1 MNPNIKDI
9 ITGLGDLPTLP
20 TVVSKVVS
28 MCDDPMTSAGDME
41 RVFSMDQALTAKVLK
56 LINSSYFSLPRRVS
70 SVTRAVAFLGFNAVK
85 AIALT
90 SSVLEMFSGE
100 KEGSGFDYL
109 DFWRHALGTA
119 AGAKVL
125 AKRTRLFQ
133 MDDAF
138 VAGLLHDI
146 GKIVLDQLIHD
157 QYMEVLRC
165 ARDESLW
172 VLQAEQKLLGFDH
185 TEVGEMVADQWKLPE
200 LLSTAIRYHHSPSGV
215 GKNLIKFVGVVH
227 MADYLCRASGVGS
240 GGDAQ
245 MPVLQPEMERLL
257 GLSAPDREEVEKEI
271 VASVEEAQVFLQM
284 AG

>member
-1 MNPNIKDI
+1 MNANIREI

-20 TVVSKVVS
+20 TVVSKVVA

-41 RVFSMDQALTAKVLK
+41 QVFSMDQALTAKVLK

-100 KEGSGFDYL
+100 KGGSNLDYL
-109 DFWRHALGTA
+109 AFWRHALGTA
-119 AGAKVL
+119 AGAKIL
-125 AKRTRLFQ
+125 AKKTRLFQ

-157 QYMEVLRC
+157 QYVEVLRC

-172 VLQAEQKLLGFDH
+172 ILRAEQKLLGFDH

-245 MPVLQPEMERLL
+245 MPVLQQEMVRVL
-257 GLSAPDREEVEKEI
+257 GVSAQDQKDVEKEI
-271 VASVEEAQVFLQM
+271 AASVEEAEVFLQM